1 MLTIESY
8 LSGSAPSP
16 WYSVPL
22 GTKALDVLRA
32 AEKQAQ
38 EFGHHR
44 VRTCHLLLALTE
56 AEGRGLAALGRLGVT
71 WEAVHEEMECLHQPE
86 ESEIKDRSADGG
98 IADGEL
104 CLSHRV
110 EEVIE
115 QAQEVAY
122 TYGRGQTM
130 PIDLLLALTKGRTGG
145 TSDQVFDRLGLPVTF
160 VHNQVVRR
168 RVEPREYEIERR
180 IRHIDDLATH
190 GA

>member
-1 MLTIESY
+1 VPTIQSY

-32 AEKQAQ
+32 AEKSAQ

-56 AEGRGLAALGRLGVT
+56 AEGRGLAALRRLGIT
-71 WEAVHEEMECLHQPE
+71 WEAVHEEVARLQTPE
-86 ESEIKDRSADGG
+86 ESESKDNSAEGG
-98 IADGEL
+98 TADGEL
-104 CLSHRV
+104 CPSRRV
-110 EEVIE
+110 EEIIE
-115 QAQEVAY
+115 QAQEAAY
-122 TYGRGQTM
+122 NYGRGQTM
-130 PIDLLLALTKGRTGG
+130 PVDFLLALTKGRTGG
-145 TSDQVFDRLGLPVTF
+145 TSDQVFERLGLPVTF

-180 IRHIDDLATH
+180 IRHVDDLLTYRE
-190 GA
+190 